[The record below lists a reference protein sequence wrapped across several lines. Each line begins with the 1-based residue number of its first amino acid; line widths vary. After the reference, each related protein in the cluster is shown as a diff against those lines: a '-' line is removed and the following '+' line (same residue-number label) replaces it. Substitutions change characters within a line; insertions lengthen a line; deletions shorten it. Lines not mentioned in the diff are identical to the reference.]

1 MLFRWLFVASIL
13 AAPAL
18 AAQDPAAL
26 TYAQRR
32 ALLAADES
40 CGLLE
45 QGPRAALSAMT
56 SQSRAVLVRA
66 GWTPDRLAA
75 LDRDAVRAGRGH
87 ACTAPVLADA
97 AASAK
102 AGYEGWRRLSIMTF
116 PGQAAT
122 WTSRR
127 TPDPDGW
134 IVWQDAPGAQGVR
147 LGVRDSARGPEFVFA
162 VPDTVRANGAR
173 LRVRD
178 LTRAP
183 QPGFDAPGRAKARLA
198 DRLPMPT
205 ESTAIFAAGR
215 RSEPATKVAPARTLF
230 TFDAAAFDR
239 LVALDTREAIGVE
252 LPTPDGAVRTYVLE
266 VGDIAAARAFAALR

>member
-1 MLFRWLFVASIL
+1 MIL

-18 AAQDPAAL
+18 AAQDPAVV

-32 ALLAADES
+32 ALLAADAS
-40 CGLLE
+40 CNLLE
-45 QGPRAALSAMT
+45 QGPRAALTAMT
-56 SQSRAVLVRA
+56 AQARAVLVRS
-66 GWTPDRLAA
+66 GWAPDRLAV
-75 LDRDAVRAGRGH
+75 LDRNAVAAGRGH
-87 ACTAPVLADA
+87 ACTAPALTDA
-97 AASAK
+97 AASAR
-102 AGYEGWRRLSIMTF
+102 AGYEAWRRLSIMTF
-116 PGQAAT
+116 PGQTAT

-134 IVWQDAPGAQGVR
+134 LVWQDAPGAPGVR

-178 LTRAP
+178 LARAP

-205 ESTAIFAAGR
+205 ESTAIFAAAR
-215 RSEPATKVAPARTLF
+215 RAEPATKTAPARTVF
-230 TFDAAAFDR
+230 AFDAAAFER
-239 LVALDTREAIGVE
+239 LTTLDTREAIGVE
-252 LPTPDGAVRTYVLE
+252 LPTPDGGMRTYVLE